1 MYWPEP
7 SYVTKEL
14 PMYWQRTGTLEKG
27 VFFGTTISWWD
38 NKSWYWMNFTGYNWE
53 SLIH

>member
-14 PMYWQRTGTLEKG
+14 PMYWQRAGKLEKG
-27 VFFGTTISWWD
+27 IFFGTTISWWD
-38 NKSWYWMNFTGYNWE
+38 NIKSWMNFTGYNWE
-53 SLIH
+53 SNIH